1 MRWFPLCGKEYRILD
16 AALLDAV
23 SLLWDIGMERYALID
38 RVLPREFV
46 LLQGTGCRWK
56 RCTFCDYHGDVSDDP
71 FAVNR
76 EVLAQVQ
83 GVYGVL
89 DIINSGSAMELD
101 EQTLGMIKEVVKEK
115 KIHTLWFEAHYM
127 YKNQLAK
134 FAEQFDG
141 VEVKFRCGV
150 ESFDGSLRERWKK
163 GIAASVTVEEVAQYF
178 QGVCLLC
185 CTEGDSKER
194 ILRDIALAERYFEY
208 ASVNVFCENTTTVKR
223 DEELVKWFVT
233 EVYSKLKKSNKIEI
247 LINNTD
253 LGVG

>member
-1 MRWFPLCGKEYRILD
+1 
-16 AALLDAV
+16 
-23 SLLWDIGMERYALID
+23 MERYALIHT
-38 RVLPREFV
+38 VLPREFV

-56 RCTFCDYHGDVSDDP
+56 RCTFCDYHKDVSDEP

-89 DIINSGSAMELD
+89 DVINSGSAMELD
-101 EQTLGMIKEVVKEK
+101 DQTMCMIKEVVKEK
-115 KIHTLWFEAHYM
+115 NIHTLWFEAHYM

-134 FAEQFDG
+134 FAEQFEG

-150 ESFDGSLRERWKK
+150 ESFDSNLRERWNK
-163 GIAASVTVEEVAQYF
+163 GMATSVTAENVAKYF

-185 CTEGDSKER
+185 CTEGDTKER
-194 ILRDIALAERYFEY
+194 ILNDIALAEQYFEY
-208 ASVNVFCENTTTVKR
+208 ASLNVFCENTTAVKR
-223 DEELVKWFVT
+223 DDELVSWFVN
-233 EVYSKLKKSNKIEI
+233 EAYPNLKKSDRIEV